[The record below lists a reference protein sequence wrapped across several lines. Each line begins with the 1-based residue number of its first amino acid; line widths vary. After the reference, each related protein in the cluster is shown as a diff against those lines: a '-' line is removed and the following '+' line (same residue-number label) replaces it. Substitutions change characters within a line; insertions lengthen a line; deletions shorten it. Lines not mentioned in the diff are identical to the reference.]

1 MARVVRNAK
10 ENIQRCQMKIALII
24 ASVLLTGCA
33 ITTNP
38 EVQKSISKDQTMDK
52 MAKAALINEMLVSP
66 DAHVRA
72 KGAAIAEKFLI
83 EPKKNIFGF

>member
-1 MARVVRNAK
+1 
-10 ENIQRCQMKIALII
+10 MKITLII
-24 ASVLLTGCA
+24 AALLLAGCA
-33 ITTNP
+33 TNP

-52 MAKAALINEMLVSP
+52 MAKAALINEMLTSP

-83 EPKKNIFGF
+83 EPKRNLFGF